1 MNESLSP
8 TPDQDQSRRQFMRW
22 LERVQQGTGDDAVA
36 TTATAE
42 VQAVRQTIDSVDPP
56 AAAAPTVEAI
66 PVGDPQQVRELSP
79 SILGCYH
86 VIDGHSELSGCTL
99 EPRPLLRV
107 TSEVDAGHV
116 HHRWFGG
123 DGQPLDADLIERLGL
138 TDLAPCDE
146 RLRASDAPVV
156 RHWIDAALQGQTTS
170 PWLAATIV
178 WCRWA
183 SGAVAFRFG
192 NGAEGRCNFAGWAI
206 DFVHGSQRPEKF
218 RCAASGE
225 ESFEVLALADG
236 TVTVPQAV
244 ARCEATGTLT
254 LISKLKPCEVSG
266 SRVLGDLLVQ
276 CPISGLWAL
285 PDRLERCLWCGRQV
299 VAGRIE
305 QQLCSDCRGGQ
316 EIASD
321 DALLAGLIADNRA
334 LSRYGHWRGWR
345 DQAVAVLV
353 GRRWLGGQIAI
364 VYDRQ
369 QNRIRQTARRG
380 RFSPRWTVQGA
391 VDGSV

>member
-1 MNESLSP
+1 MNQLLPP
-8 TPDQDQSRRQFMRW
+8 TPDQDQSRSQFMQW
-22 LERVQQGTGDDAVA
+22 LQEAQQGSGDEEVR
-36 TTATAE
+36 TA
-42 VQAVRQTIDSVDPP
+42 DMS
-56 AAAAPTVEAI
+56 TVEAI

-79 SILGCYH
+79 SILGCYQ
-86 VIDGHSELSGCTL
+86 VVDGHSELSGCTL

-123 DGQPLDADLIERLGL
+123 DGQPLAADLIERLGL
-138 TDLAPCDE
+138 TDLAPCEE

-156 RHWIDAALQGQTTS
+156 RHWIDAALQGQAVDAS
-170 PWLAATIV
+170 EQGGGSSVDGGALPWLAATIV

-206 DFVHGSQRPEKF
+206 DFVQGYQRPEKF

-254 LISKLKPCEVSG
+254 LISKLKTCEVSG

-285 PDRLERCLWCGRQV
+285 PDRLETCAWCGRQV
-299 VAGRIE
+299 VAGRID

-316 EIASD
+316 AIDSD
-321 DALLAGLIADNRA
+321 DALLAGLIADNRG

-345 DQAVAVLV
+345 DGAVAVLV

-369 QNRIRQTARRG
+369 QNQIRQTARRG
-380 RFSPRWTVQGA
+380 RFGQRWTV
-391 VDGSV
+391 